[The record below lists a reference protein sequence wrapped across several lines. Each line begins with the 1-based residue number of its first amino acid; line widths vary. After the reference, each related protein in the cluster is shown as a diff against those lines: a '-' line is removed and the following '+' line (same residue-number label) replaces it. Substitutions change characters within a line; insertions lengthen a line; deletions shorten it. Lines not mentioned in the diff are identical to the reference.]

1 MIKRQLKHIV
11 WVVIKILETKNQV
24 SKKLNEM
31 DLNKIDQCFYQNL
44 VAGKNKFLLKT
55 KNSIK
60 QQILKWIKALK
71 NFLLNRDK
79 LHFRQPGDTY
89 SACGPFT
96 NYHERIQK
104 FTETDNL
111 KHWYRNELDE
121 TCFAHD
127 AAYSDSRDK

>member
-1 MIKRQLKHIV
+1 M
-11 WVVIKILETKNQV
+11 
-24 SKKLNEM
+24 
-31 DLNKIDQCFYQNL
+31 
-44 VAGKNKFLLKT
+44 
-55 KNSIK
+55 
-60 QQILKWIKALK
+60 
-71 NFLLNRDK
+71 NRDK
-79 LHFRQPGDTY
+79 IIQELHFKQPGVTY

-96 NYHERIQK
+96 SYHERIQK